1 MGISEK
7 IAYLKGLME
16 GMNVDTESNEGK
28 LFAAVVD
35 VLDEIA
41 LEVEDLT
48 DEVMELGDGLDVISD
63 DLSDVE
69 DIVYDEWDDD
79 DDDEETRKTRTTRK
93 RSATPPPAPSAR
105 RRSSSTTPCS
115 RTARSFARTAARSWS
130 STSPIWPTPRT
141 RIRTRSKSAKR
152 NAQPFGCAFF
162 LCFFQNGRLATSTMV
177 SSIPWICG
185 VRTLFL

>member
-79 DDDEETRKTRTTRK
+79 EDDEEEECYATTCPECEEEIFFDDTMLEDGEIICPNCGAK
-93 RSATPPPAPSAR
+93 LEFDLSDLPD
-105 RRSSSTTPCS
+105 
-115 RTARSFARTAARSWS
+115 AAAED
-130 STSPIWPTPRT
+130 
-141 RIRTRSKSAKR
+141 KDEE
-152 NAQPFGCAFF
+152 
-162 LCFFQNGRLATSTMV
+162 
-177 SSIPWICG
+177 
-185 VRTLFL
+185 

>member
-69 DIVYDEWDDD
+69 DIVYDDE
-79 DDDEETRKTRTTRK
+79 DEEDEEEECYATTCPECEEEIFFDDTMLEDGEIICPNCGAK
-93 RSATPPPAPSAR
+93 LEFDLSDLAD
-105 RRSSSTTPCS
+105 
-115 RTARSFARTAARSWS
+115 AAD
-130 STSPIWPTPRT
+130 
-141 RIRTRSKSAKR
+141 KDKDEE
-152 NAQPFGCAFF
+152 
-162 LCFFQNGRLATSTMV
+162 
-177 SSIPWICG
+177 
-185 VRTLFL
+185 

>member
-79 DDDEETRKTRTTRK
+79 DDDDDEDDEEEECYATTCPECEEEIFFDDTMLEDGEIICPNCGAK
-93 RSATPPPAPSAR
+93 LEFDLTDLAD
-105 RRSSSTTPCS
+105 
-115 RTARSFARTAARSWS
+115 AADED
-130 STSPIWPTPRT
+130 
-141 RIRTRSKSAKR
+141 KDEE
-152 NAQPFGCAFF
+152 
-162 LCFFQNGRLATSTMV
+162 
-177 SSIPWICG
+177 
-185 VRTLFL
+185 

>member
-79 DDDEETRKTRTTRK
+79 DDDDEEDEEEECYATTCPECEEEIFFDDTMLEDGEIICPNCGAK
-93 RSATPPPAPSAR
+93 LEFDLSDLASPSA
-105 RRSSSTTPCS
+105 
-115 RTARSFARTAARSWS
+115 ARFFYAFFRTAAWRPRRWYPA
-130 STSPIWPTPRT
+130 SPG
-141 RIRTRSKSAKR
+141 SA
-152 NAQPFGCAFF
+152 G
-162 LCFFQNGRLATSTMV
+162 
-177 SSIPWICG
+177 
-185 VRTLFL
+185 

>member
-79 DDDEETRKTRTTRK
+79 DDDDEDDEEEECYATTCPECEEEIFFDDTMLEDGEIICPNCGAK
-93 RSATPPPAPSAR
+93 L
-105 RRSSSTTPCS
+105 
-115 RTARSFARTAARSWS
+115 S
-130 STSPIWPTPRT
+130 STSPTWPMPRP
-141 RIRTRSKSAKR
+141 RIRTRSKTAKR

>member
-79 DDDEETRKTRTTRK
+79 DDDDDDDDEDDEEEECYATTCPECEEEIFFDDSVLEDGK
-93 RSATPPPAPSAR
+93 VECPNCGATLEFDPEDLVEDEE
-105 RRSSSTTPCS
+105 
-115 RTARSFARTAARSWS
+115 
-130 STSPIWPTPRT
+130 
-141 RIRTRSKSAKR
+141 KDD
-152 NAQPFGCAFF
+152 
-162 LCFFQNGRLATSTMV
+162 
-177 SSIPWICG
+177 
-185 VRTLFL
+185 

>member
-7 IAYLKGLME
+7 VAYLKGLME
-16 GMNVDTESNEGK
+16 GMNLSADSNEGK
-28 LFAAVVD
+28 LFRAIVD

-79 DDDEETRKTRTTRK
+79 DDDDEDDEEEECYATTCPECEEEIFFDDSVLEDGK
-93 RSATPPPAPSAR
+93 VECPNCGAALEFDPAD
-105 RRSSSTTPCS
+105 
-115 RTARSFARTAARSWS
+115 
-130 STSPIWPTPRT
+130 
-141 RIRTRSKSAKR
+141 
-152 NAQPFGCAFF
+152 
-162 LCFFQNGRLATSTMV
+162 LAEDEEKDD
-177 SSIPWICG
+177 
-185 VRTLFL
+185 

>member
-69 DIVYDEWDDD
+69 DIVYDDEDDD
-79 DDDEETRKTRTTRK
+79 DKDDEEDEEEECYATTCPECEEEIFFDDTMLEDGEIIGPNCGAK
-93 RSATPPPAPSAR
+93 LEFDLSDLAD
-105 RRSSSTTPCS
+105 
-115 RTARSFARTAARSWS
+115 AADED
-130 STSPIWPTPRT
+130 
-141 RIRTRSKSAKR
+141 KDEE
-152 NAQPFGCAFF
+152 
-162 LCFFQNGRLATSTMV
+162 
-177 SSIPWICG
+177 
-185 VRTLFL
+185 

>member
-63 DLSDVE
+63 DLSDLADAADE
-69 DIVYDEWDDD
+69 DK
-79 DDDEETRKTRTTRK
+79 DEE
-93 RSATPPPAPSAR
+93 
-105 RRSSSTTPCS
+105 
-115 RTARSFARTAARSWS
+115 
-130 STSPIWPTPRT
+130 
-141 RIRTRSKSAKR
+141 
-152 NAQPFGCAFF
+152 
-162 LCFFQNGRLATSTMV
+162 
-177 SSIPWICG
+177 
-185 VRTLFL
+185 

>member
-69 DIVYDEWDDD
+69 DIVYDDED
-79 DDDEETRKTRTTRK
+79 DDDEDDEEEECYATTCPECEEEIFFDDTMLEDGEIICPNCGAK
-93 RSATPPPAPSAR
+93 LEFDLSDLAD
-105 RRSSSTTPCS
+105 
-115 RTARSFARTAARSWS
+115 AADGD
-130 STSPIWPTPRT
+130 
-141 RIRTRSKSAKR
+141 KDEE
-152 NAQPFGCAFF
+152 
-162 LCFFQNGRLATSTMV
+162 
-177 SSIPWICG
+177 
-185 VRTLFL
+185 